1 TWYQPEGAFFT
12 VCFQSTLLRWLP
24 TAWLLCLAPAWLLH
38 LSKQATVRHR
48 SQKLCAAKLAI
59 STCLLLLLA
68 TDFALCWMDHRGRC
82 TQAAVLAACLCLLTC
97 LLTLPLIR
105 LEHRKHAVSSPVL
118 FIFWLLL
125 FVCDCLLVYHAG
137 FCRLQY
143 PELSSEFQLVSLSCQ
158 LALTVCQLLLHC
170 VPDYSR
176 LALRQA
182 PSSSPEQ
189 RASFPM
195 RLTYWWAFPM
205 MLTGWRRPLTAA
217 DMFDLGAANRVATSE
232 ARFDLLWLQERRRFA
247 DGQRRAAT
255 FANGVSA
262 EPAAGAT
269 ERSPLLAGAN
279 GGSLPEAASLLD
291 ADRPHPSLTRV
302 LARQFGP
309 QLAAAYA
316 CKLVC
321 DSLQFASP
329 ALIKH
334 LVAFAD
340 DPAAPAWRGWLY
352 AAAFFL
358 SAALA
363 AFFSQLMYFR
373 SGVVAMRVRSL
384 LTLAVYRKSLRL
396 SCSARRATALGQVVS
411 LMAVDVQRI
420 GDLLQ
425 TLWMAVSMPFLIA
438 AAMALLWQELGPA
451 VLGGLAVALLLVPAN
466 SALAT
471 AQKRLQVQQL
481 KLKEARLKLLGELLS
496 GIRMVKLFG
505 WEPAFR
511 TRVEAVREVELA
523 NLKKSAYINCFTIFT
538 FTCAPYLITLATFSV
553 FTLASPDNL
562 LTPAKAF
569 TALALFNI
577 LRAPMNLLP
586 MIISSIITAAVSM
599 RRLGRFLAA
608 DEADLSHV
616 IQTLPGADTAEPAV
630 LVTDGH
636 FSWSAAG
643 EAAFG
648 LNRLNF
654 RLRRGSLTAVVG
666 RVGSGKSSLLAALT
680 GEMPRLGGCVRLS
693 GSTAL
698 VSQQAWIQNAS
709 LRQNIQFVSD
719 WDPQRYRLVLEACA
733 LLPDIEALPGGD
745 LTEIGEKGIN
755 LSGGQKQRVSLA
767 RAVYHNA
774 DIYLLD
780 DPLSAVDSH
789 VGRHIFERVL
799 GPQGLLAGRTR
810 LLVTNGLHW
819 LPQTDR
825 ILVLDGR
832 TVSEEGGYQ
841 ELLAKNGP
849 FAQFVRLH
857 ALEKEDSSSDDEADN
872 AAGASSSSEPD
883 AAVSQELPENP
894 HPQPS
899 VRRRSRAGSSGSAQ
913 KSGKEGTERRPQ
925 PGGRHRLTGEERAET
940 GRVKASVYWAYLRA
954 LSIGYA
960 AAILALISLYQTAS
974 VLANVWLAVWSED
987 RLKPANGS
995 DWDGAAGRRD
1005 VYLGVYGG
1013 IGVFQAGFGLGFALT
1028 LAAAFVR
1035 SSRRLHARMLA
1046 RIVRAPM
1053 SFFDVTPAGRVLNR
1067 FSRDVEVVDNLLRQ
1081 KVRAFLQSLFN
1092 VVATMVVI
1100 SASTVWYLL
1109 VIVPLTCLYAGIQRF
1124 YLGSSRQLRRLESVS
1139 RSPIYSHFAETLAGD
1154 ACVRAFGVGDR
1165 FEAECRRRVEANQ
1178 AFFFALLAAGRWLG
1192 FHLEIC
1198 GALAVLAAA
1207 LFTVAGRGTISGGLV
1222 GLAIS
1227 YALQVTSTLNLMIRT
1242 SSELETNLVSVER
1255 IEEYTRIAEEA
1266 DWDVGRP
1273 PTEPPPPSDWPQHG
1287 AIEFQDFAVR
1297 YRDGLPLALDGL
1309 TFNIRPGEKV
1319 GIVGRTGAGKSSL
1332 AGLALF
1338 RLAEPA
1344 RGRVLI
1350 DGRDTGRLG
1359 LHWLR
1364 RRLSAL
1370 PQDAVVFGGSL
1381 RENLDPLG
1389 EFRGDDA
1396 RLWRALE
1403 LAHLRDFAAALPAG
1417 LDHQCGE
1424 EGGGLSAGQR
1434 QLLCLAR
1441 ALLRRSSILVLDEA
1455 TASVDLATD
1464 RLVQD
1469 TVRREFASAT
1479 VVAIAHRISTIM
1491 DYDRILVL
1499 DGGRVVEFAP
1509 PRELLA
1515 DPSSAFHAMA
1525 RSARL
1530 T

>member
-1 TWYQPEGAFFT
+1 
-12 VCFQSTLLRWLP
+12 
-24 TAWLLCLAPAWLLH
+24 
-38 LSKQATVRHR
+38 
-48 SQKLCAAKLAI
+48 
-59 STCLLLLLA
+59 
-68 TDFALCWMDHRGRC
+68 
-82 TQAAVLAACLCLLTC
+82 
-97 LLTLPLIR
+97 
-105 LEHRKHAVSSPVL
+105 
-118 FIFWLLL
+118 
-125 FVCDCLLVYHAG
+125 
-137 FCRLQY
+137 
-143 PELSSEFQLVSLSCQ
+143 
-158 LALTVCQLLLHC
+158 
-170 VPDYSR
+170 
-176 LALRQA
+176 
-182 PSSSPEQ
+182 
-189 RASFPM
+189 
-195 RLTYWWAFPM
+195 
-205 MLTGWRRPLTAA
+205 
-217 DMFDLGAANRVATSE
+217 
-232 ARFDLLWLQERRRFA
+232 
-247 DGQRRAAT
+247 
-255 FANGVSA
+255 
-262 EPAAGAT
+262 
-269 ERSPLLAGAN
+269 
-279 GGSLPEAASLLD
+279 
-291 ADRPHPSLTRV
+291 
-302 LARQFGP
+302 
-309 QLAAAYA
+309 
-316 CKLVC
+316 
-321 DSLQFASP
+321 
-329 ALIKH
+329 
-334 LVAFAD
+334 
-340 DPAAPAWRGWLY
+340 
-352 AAAFFL
+352 
-358 SAALA
+358 
-363 AFFSQLMYFR
+363 
-373 SGVVAMRVRSL
+373 
-384 LTLAVYRKSLRL
+384 
-396 SCSARRATALGQVVS
+396 
-411 LMAVDVQRI
+411 
-420 GDLLQ
+420 
-425 TLWMAVSMPFLIA
+425 
-438 AAMALLWQELGPA
+438 
-451 VLGGLAVALLLVPAN
+451 
-466 SALAT
+466 
-471 AQKRLQVQQL
+471 
-481 KLKEARLKLLGELLS
+481 
-496 GIRMVKLFG
+496 
-505 WEPAFR
+505 
-511 TRVEAVREVELA
+511 
-523 NLKKSAYINCFTIFT
+523 
-538 FTCAPYLITLATFSV
+538 
-553 FTLASPDNL
+553 
-562 LTPAKAF
+562 
-569 TALALFNI
+569 
-577 LRAPMNLLP
+577 
-586 MIISSIITAAVSM
+586 
-599 RRLGRFLAA
+599 
-608 DEADLSHV
+608 
-616 IQTLPGADTAEPAV
+616 
-630 LVTDGH
+630 
-636 FSWSAAG
+636 
-643 EAAFG
+643 
-648 LNRLNF
+648 
-654 RLRRGSLTAVVG
+654 
-666 RVGSGKSSLLAALT
+666 
-680 GEMPRLGGCVRLS
+680 
-693 GSTAL
+693 
-698 VSQQAWIQNAS
+698 
-709 LRQNIQFVSD
+709 
-719 WDPQRYRLVLEACA
+719 
-733 LLPDIEALPGGD
+733 
-745 LTEIGEKGIN
+745 GIN

-857 ALEKEDSSSDDEADN
+857 ALEKTQ
-872 AAGASSSSEPD
+872 AAMMKLTMLLAP
-883 AAVSQELPENP
+883 ARA
-894 HPQPS
+894 PS
-899 VRRRSRAGSSGSAQ
+899 PMLRFPKSCQKMQ

-1287 AIEFQDFAVR
+1287 AIEFQDFA
-1297 YRDGLPLALDGL
+1297 
-1309 TFNIRPGEKV
+1309 
-1319 GIVGRTGAGKSSL
+1319 
-1332 AGLALF
+1332 
-1338 RLAEPA
+1338 PA

>member
-1 TWYQPEGAFFT
+1 
-12 VCFQSTLLRWLP
+12 
-24 TAWLLCLAPAWLLH
+24 
-38 LSKQATVRHR
+38 
-48 SQKLCAAKLAI
+48 
-59 STCLLLLLA
+59 
-68 TDFALCWMDHRGRC
+68 
-82 TQAAVLAACLCLLTC
+82 
-97 LLTLPLIR
+97 
-105 LEHRKHAVSSPVL
+105 
-118 FIFWLLL
+118 
-125 FVCDCLLVYHAG
+125 
-137 FCRLQY
+137 
-143 PELSSEFQLVSLSCQ
+143 
-158 LALTVCQLLLHC
+158 
-170 VPDYSR
+170 
-176 LALRQA
+176 
-182 PSSSPEQ
+182 SSSPEQ

-232 ARFDLLWLQERRRFA
+232 ARFDLLWLRERRRFA

-262 EPAAGAT
+262 EPAGGAT

-279 GGSLPEAASLLD
+279 GASVPEAANLLD

-396 SCSARRATALGQVVS
+396 SCSARRATTLGQVVS

-471 AQKRLQVQQL
+471 AQKRLQVCPAALHYCRVQQL
-481 KLKEARLKLLGELLS
+481 KLKDARLKLLGELLS

-523 NLKKSAYINCFTIFT
+523 NLKKSAYINCFTVFT

-553 FTLASPDNL
+553 FTLASPGNL

-616 IQTLPGADTAEPAV
+616 IQTLPGADTAESAV

-648 LNRLNF
+648 LNHLNF
-654 RLRRGSLTAVVG
+654 SLRRGSLTAVVG

-680 GEMPRLGGCVRLS
+680 GEMPRLAGCVRLS

-745 LTEIGEKGIN
+745 LTEIGEKIGLVMRLVIGLVMRLVIGLVIGLVMGLVIGLVMELVMGLEIRLVMRLVIGLVMRLVIGLVIGLVMGLVIGLVMELVKGLEIGLVMKLVIGLVMRLVIGLVMELVMGLVMRLVIGLVMRLVIGLVMELVMGLVMRLVIGLVMRLVIGLVMRLGIN

-841 ELLAKNGP
+841 ELLAWNGP

-883 AAVSQELPENP
+883 AAVSQELPENAI
-894 HPQPS
+894 
-899 VRRRSRAGSSGSAQ
+899 RGRSRAGSSGSAQ

-1081 KVRAFLQSLFN
+1081 KVGVGVQNLGPALSQVFEFRPDIGSSSRCSSSGQILGPALSQVLEFRPDIGSSSESGVRVQVRAFLQSLFN

-1207 LFTVAGRGTISGGLV
+1207 LFTVAGRGAISGGLV

-1266 DWDVGRP
+1266 DWYVGQP
-1273 PTEPPPPSDWPQHG
+1273 PTEPPPPPDWPQHG
-1287 AIEFQDFAVR
+1287 AIEFQDFA
-1297 YRDGLPLALDGL
+1297 
-1309 TFNIRPGEKV
+1309 
-1319 GIVGRTGAGKSSL
+1319 
-1332 AGLALF
+1332 
-1338 RLAEPA
+1338 PA

-1403 LAHLRDFAAALPAG
+1403 LAHQRDFAAALPAG

-1479 VVAIAHRISTIM
+1479 VVAIAHRISTDPRAGRRKM
-1491 DYDRILVL
+1491 RDWPDRWPLPACILLCSGAACVAGL
-1499 DGGRVVEFAP
+1499 P
-1509 PRELLA
+1509 LA
-1515 DPSSAFHAMA
+1515 FQIP
-1525 RSARL
+1525 
-1530 T
+1530 

>member
-1 TWYQPEGAFFT
+1 YEALVNQRGMET
-12 VCFQSTLLRWLP
+12 VCEPELEAEKQLRKIRDERCVQQLQASATQEQPPVIHKEPQWKEVLYLTQGDVKCQFLSRLLLQPVYDLAHLAFPSASKYVLPCALAKVALYADWLRP
-24 TAWLLCLAPAWLLH
+24 RGYGWSQTIRVTNIVTGADLATRYH
-38 LSKQATVRHR
+38 TIRHR
-48 SQKLCAAKLAI
+48 LVHPRTLAVVMKSGQHRVTALVYPTGQVSVCGAKSMEEALAETEKIVKLCA
-59 STCLLLLLA
+59 
-68 TDFALCWMDHRGRC
+68 DFL
-82 TQAAVLAACLCLLTC
+82 
-97 LLTLPLIR
+97 
-105 LEHRKHAVSSPVL
+105 
-118 FIFWLLL
+118 
-125 FVCDCLLVYHAG
+125 
-137 FCRLQY
+137 
-143 PELSSEFQLVSLSCQ
+143 
-158 LALTVCQLLLHC
+158 
-170 VPDYSR
+170 
-176 LALRQA
+176 
-182 PSSSPEQ
+182 
-189 RASFPM
+189 
-195 RLTYWWAFPM
+195 RLTSLPQIRIKTITSVTAFP
-205 MLTGWRRPLTAA
+205 
-217 DMFDLGAANRVATSE
+217 
-232 ARFDLLWLQERRRFA
+232 
-247 DGQRRAAT
+247 
-255 FANGVSA
+255 
-262 EPAAGAT
+262 AG
-269 ERSPLLAGAN
+269 R
-279 GGSLPEAASLLD
+279 
-291 ADRPHPSLTRV
+291 HP
-302 LARQFGP
+302 
-309 QLAAAYA
+309 
-316 CKLVC
+316 
-321 DSLQFASP
+321 
-329 ALIKH
+329 
-334 LVAFAD
+334 
-340 DPAAPAWRGWLY
+340 
-352 AAAFFL
+352 
-358 SAALA
+358 
-363 AFFSQLMYFR
+363 
-373 SGVVAMRVRSL
+373 
-384 LTLAVYRKSLRL
+384 LRL
-396 SCSARRATALGQVVS
+396 GEVKSKWPHRATY
-411 LMAVDVQRI
+411 
-420 GDLLQ
+420 
-425 TLWMAVSMPFLIA
+425 
-438 AAMALLWQELGPA
+438 
-451 VLGGLAVALLLVPAN
+451 
-466 SALAT
+466 
-471 AQKRLQVQQL
+471 
-481 KLKEARLKLLGELLS
+481 
-496 GIRMVKLFG
+496 
-505 WEPAFR
+505 EP
-511 TRVEAVREVELA
+511 EM
-523 NLKKSAYINCFTIFT
+523 
-538 FTCAPYLITLATFSV
+538 
-553 FTLASPDNL
+553 
-562 LTPAKAF
+562 
-569 TALALFNI
+569 FN
-577 LRAPMNLLP
+577 
-586 MIISSIITAAVSM
+586 
-599 RRLGRFLAA
+599 G
-608 DEADLSHV
+608 
-616 IQTLPGADTAEPAV
+616 
-630 LVTDGH
+630 
-636 FSWSAAG
+636 
-643 EAAFG
+643 
-648 LNRLNF
+648 
-654 RLRRGSLTAVVG
+654 
-666 RVGSGKSSLLAALT
+666 
-680 GEMPRLGGCVRLS
+680 
-693 GSTAL
+693 
-698 VSQQAWIQNAS
+698 
-709 LRQNIQFVSD
+709 
-719 WDPQRYRLVLEACA
+719 LVLEFTASVNRSFR
-733 LLPDIEALPGGD
+733 LPKWQNWWTVSSMPGRPGRYSSANLYHFLMLMHFECD
-745 LTEIGEKGIN
+745 LTPIRNLFDNGIN

-857 ALEKEDSSSDDEADN
+857 ALEKTQ
-872 AAGASSSSEPD
+872 AAMMKLTMLLAP
-883 AAVSQELPENP
+883 ARA
-894 HPQPS
+894 PS
-899 VRRRSRAGSSGSAQ
+899 PMLRFPKSCQKMQ

-1081 KVRAFLQSLFN
+1081 KVVVGVQILGPALSQVLEFRPDIGSSSESGARVQVRAFLQSLFN

-1207 LFTVAGRGTISGGLV
+1207 LFTVAGRGAISGGLV

-1266 DWDVGRP
+1266 DWYVGQP
-1273 PTEPPPPSDWPQHG
+1273 PTEPPPPPDWPQHG
-1287 AIEFQDFAVR
+1287 AIEFQDFA
-1297 YRDGLPLALDGL
+1297 
-1309 TFNIRPGEKV
+1309 
-1319 GIVGRTGAGKSSL
+1319 
-1332 AGLALF
+1332 
-1338 RLAEPA
+1338 PA

-1364 RRLSAL
+1364 RRA
-1370 PQDAVVFGGSL
+1370 DAVVFGGSL

-1479 VVAIAHRISTIM
+1479 VVAIAHRISTVM

-1499 DGGRVVEFAP
+1499 DGEELWSSRRPGSCWPTRAP
-1509 PRELLA
+1509 PSMPWRAVRDWPDRWPLPACILLCSGAACVAGLPLAFQIPSCWASIPDPQVAPQGLGANASRAA
-1515 DPSSAFHAMA
+1515 DIIHGAGVSHQAVKETPSLPLSPPPPVGRLQRQQHLLHRLRAVRLGAVA
-1525 RSARL
+1525 DGATVRLDGLGRRSDACRIGDSLVAVLEAIFERVHQRPGLGVVQQDGLDHRL
-1530 T
+1530 